1 MLSETRLR
9 LPEWIKVSL
18 PRNSSFGKTQRA
30 IKDLGLHTVC
40 TSARCPNIFECFSK
54 GTGTFLIMGE
64 RCTRTCA
71 FCNIGAGIPEPLQ
84 EDEPARIARAVGI
97 LELSHVVIT
106 SVTRDDLQD
115 GGAAHFAATI
125 GEIRKR
131 LPGVKVEVLIPDFQ
145 GSSDALRRVVDAGP
159 DVLNHNLE
167 TVPRLYPNIRPQA
180 LYQGSLELL
189 SRAKSMGQLRTKSG
203 LMVGLGEK
211 KREVRE
217 VLKDLSRVSCD
228 MVTIGQYL
236 RPSKKHAEVV
246 KYVHPDEFRIFDRI
260 GKELGIPHMFCGPLV
275 RSSYHAE
282 ELSGL
287 SGDNP
292 V

>member
-18 PRNSSFGKTQRA
+18 PRSSTFGTTQRA
-30 IKDLGLHTVC
+30 IEELGLRTVC
-40 TSARCPNIFECFSK
+40 RSARCPNIFECFSK

-71 FCNIGAGIPEPLQ
+71 FCNIDAGIPEPLQ
-84 EDEPARIARAVGI
+84 ADEPARIARAVGI
-97 LELSHVVIT
+97 LELRHVVIT
-106 SVTRDDLQD
+106 SVTRDDLPD

-145 GSSDALRRVVDAGP
+145 GSSVALRRVVDAGP

-167 TVPRLYPNIRPQA
+167 TVPRLYPGIRPQA

-189 SRAKSMGQLRTKSG
+189 SRAKSMGLVRTKSG
-203 LMVGLGEK
+203 LMVGLGETT
-211 KREVRE
+211 REVSE
-217 VLKDLSRVSCD
+217 VLKDLSGVSCD

-236 RPSKKHAEVV
+236 RPSKRHAEVV
-246 KYVHPDEFRIFDRI
+246 NYVHPDEFRIFERI
-260 GKELGIPHMFCGPLV
+260 GKELGIPQMFCGPLV
-275 RSSYHAE
+275 RSSYHAG
-282 ELSGL
+282 ELSGAA
-287 SGDNP
+287 GDNP